1 MDRKERDN
9 RNKLIVCS
17 VIEGNTMSK
26 VAIKY
31 KLSAPRVRQIC
42 NKYLR
47 RTRLLE
53 PAHSNVINARKNKD
67 KFIESIKKLPPLQY
81 KQQCFHLSW
90 R

>member
-26 VAIKY
+26 VAIAY
-31 KLSAPRVRQIC
+31 GLSASRVWQIC
-42 NKYLR
+42 HKYLR

-53 PAHSNVINARKNKD
+53 PALSTVINARKNRA
-67 KFIESIKKLPPLQY
+67 KFIEAIKKLPPL
-81 KQQCFHLSW
+81 K
-90 R
+90 